1 MKRETTGTAE
11 ILLVNSVTTTVLQD
25 FEIQDLFYL
34 VLKNPETGHS
44 KVIEINPTIYSQI
57 YEYLTL
63 NKAST

>member
-25 FEIQDLFYL
+25 FEIQDIFYL

-44 KVIEINPTIYSQI
+44 RVIEIKPQI
-57 YEYLTL
+57 YAQVLDFLTI
-63 NKAST
+63 SRE